1 MSAPPRPPTSRT
13 PAPSAGAAVWTGPR
27 RPLLAPTVGTGVLM
41 AAYLVLRPYADMAG
55 ATTRAAAEAFASPWW
70 IVAHLCGALAL
81 ASFGRLALRLA
92 DVDRSLTARVARF
105 AGLAGTVLVLP
116 YYGAETFGLH
126 ALGRRALEG
135 DMAALELVGVV
146 RDQPAA
152 MTMFVLGLLLL
163 AVAGVLVALTWHRR
177 GGRTRWA
184 AWPLGL
190 MVAAIAP
197 QFYLPPE
204 GRITFG
210 IAYAVAAAT
219 LAVAAVGARDAR
231 PATRRRS
238 VS

>member
-1 MSAPPRPPTSRT
+1 
-13 PAPSAGAAVWTGPR
+13 
-27 RPLLAPTVGTGVLM
+27 M
-41 AAYLVLRPYADMAG
+41 AAYLVLRPYGDVSG

-70 IVAHLCGALAL
+70 IVAHLCGALAI

-92 DVDRSLTARVARF
+92 DVERSLTTRVARS

-152 MTMFVLGLLLL
+152 MTMFVVGLLLL
-163 AVAGVLVALTWHRR
+163 AVAGVLVALAWQRR

-190 MVAAIAP
+190 MVTAIAP

-204 GRITFG
+204 GRFTFG
-210 IAYAVAAAT
+210 IAYAVAAAI
-219 LAVAAVGARDAR
+219 LAVAAGRAGHARSTT
-231 PATRRRS
+231 PRRS
-238 VS
+238 LS